1 MSSPKQSP
9 SRETLLHGIL
19 VSKLKKMLGEAR
31 GMEVVGEVLG
41 KLGKR
46 QVDTPDELKRVADD
60 LISRG
65 GLTRMIGYSIMTEA
79 LLRGARAG

>member
-1 MSSPKQSP
+1 MSVSKDS
-9 SRETLLHGIL
+9 LLHELL
-19 VSKLKKMLGEAR
+19 VTKLKKMLGDAR
-31 GMEVVGEVLG
+31 GTQVVGEVIG

-46 QVDTPDELKRVADD
+46 QVDTPDDLKKVADE

-65 GLTRMIGYSIMTEA
+65 GLTKMIGHSIMTEA

>member
-1 MSSPKQSP
+1 MTTS
-9 SRETLLHGIL
+9 LNDIL
-19 VSKLKKMLGEAR
+19 VTKLKKMLGETKAT
-31 GMEVVGEVLG
+31 ELVDEVLT

-46 QVDTPDELKRVADD
+46 QVDTPDELKKVADE

-65 GLTRMIGYSIMTEA
+65 GLTKMIGHSIMTEA

>member
-1 MSSPKQSP
+1 M
-9 SRETLLHGIL
+9 TTVLNDIL
-19 VSKLKKMLGEAR
+19 VTKLKKMLGETK
-31 GMEVVGEVLG
+31 GTEVIGEVLT

-46 QVDTPDELKRVADD
+46 QVDTPDELKKVADD

-65 GLTRMIGYSIMTEA
+65 GLTKMIGHSIMTEA

>member
-1 MSSPKQSP
+1 VISTKQQSTP
-9 SRETLLHGIL
+9 RELLHEIL
-19 VSKLKKMLGEAR
+19 VTKLKKMLGDAR
-31 GMEVVGEVLG
+31 GVEVVSELMN

-46 QVDTPDELKRVADD
+46 QVETPDELKKVADD

-65 GLTRMIGYSIMTEA
+65 GLTKMIGHSIMTEA